1 MRAEERGEMTGKKDT
16 FSEEFANLRDE
27 MIMDKAREAVAESP
41 GNVRDAL
48 EEIGFTWFDDDCP
61 SEEDEEKA
69 ARAENN
75 RQRQLVAYFE
85 GKAQLSEAVITAFLS
100 EHKAEESNYP
110 LIRRYFR
117 AANQPLKKLILAGLE
132 NDSTNLDL
140 LIDLIFFHEFERN
153 LPELITHLTKACRL
167 EDDPQRFS
175 DIAREF
181 YHGTLADGYHALAAL
196 QEIFDKDSDKWKII
210 DYLISEAA
218 SSDQEEIE
226 F

>member
-1 MRAEERGEMTGKKDT
+1 MKD
-16 FSEEFANLRDE
+16 FESLRDE
-27 MIMDKAREAVAESP
+27 IILDKAREAIAENP
-41 GNVRDAL
+41 GNVREAL

-69 ARAENN
+69 ARPENN

-85 GKAQLSEAVITAFLS
+85 GKARLSEAVVITAFLS
-100 EHKAEESNYP
+100 EHKTEEPNYP
-110 LIRRYFR
+110 LIRKYFR

-132 NDSTNLDL
+132 NDPTNLDL
-140 LIDLIFFHEFERN
+140 LTDLIFFHEFERN

-175 DIAREF
+175 AIAREF
-181 YHGTLADGYHALAAL
+181 YYGTQADGYHALAAL
-196 QEIFDKDSDKWKII
+196 QEIFDEDSDKRKIV
-210 DYLISEAA
+210 DFLISEAT
-218 SSDQEEIE
+218 SNDQEEIG